1 MSDIE
6 RIVRYACLHYA
17 FTEANRREP
26 ATTTELAEWSRI
38 SRATINRDRAAL
50 RRLAND
56 EPMHYIE

>member
-17 FTEANRREP
+17 FTEANPREP

-56 EPMHYIE
+56 QPMNYIE